1 MRTIRIGSGA
11 GYSGDRIE
19 PAVELAEKGDIQY
32 LVFEC
37 LGERTVALAQQ
48 ARMKNPD
55 SGYDPLLEER
65 MRAVLPVCAS
75 QGIRIVTNMGAANP
89 LAAARKTAEIAR
101 SLGLSSLK
109 IAAIVGDDVL
119 DACKE
124 RDLPIMEFDGTIKQ
138 LGNRL
143 LSANA
148 YLGAEPIAEALSAGA
163 DIVITGRASD
173 PALFLAPMIHAFG
186 WAMDDWN
193 LLGQGTVAGHLLECA
208 GQITGGYFADPGY
221 KDIPDLA
228 RLGFPI
234 GEVGEDGGLV
244 ITKVKGS
251 GGAVTAQTCKEQ
263 LLYEVHDPT
272 QYIQPDVVADFSQV
286 KVEEIAPNR
295 VRVSGGRG
303 TKRTGTLKVS
313 VGYVDSYIGEGQ
325 ISYAGPGALAR
336 GRLALEIVRERLKLT
351 GVAASELW
359 FELIG
364 VDSLHGANLAAKA
377 NEPYEVRVRVTGRTE
392 NLREAVRIGNEVET
406 LYTNGP
412 AAGGGAVGVERF
424 DLVAD
429 SDSFAQIFGAAGD
442 AHADL
447 VRLAGARGDL
457 SPVQRVDADQLEPPV
472 AGGDAGEF
480 QPLANDFQRQ
490 PPPRQCAGAGIGN
503 LALADIAVDVANRDL
518 QRAGTFCS
526 PSAADPHAVRRD
538 LLDLHLRKIRDH
550 VGLDILRGI
559 VHLVEQLLLAGLR
572 RHRAAGAFDLG
583 DDQAAV
589 FADFADRK
597 AEPREIGNVL
607 VAGVGEVAAGDLA
620 GAFKQM
626 SGDGALPQQV
636 PVIHRPAEGVN
647 HRRQKQRGI
656 GGAPGDHDI
665 GAAGER
671 LRDRLGAE
679 IGIGRQ

>member
-48 ARMKNPD
+48 ARMRNPEG
-55 SGYDPLLEER
+55 GYDPLLEER
-65 MRAVLPVCAS
+65 MRAVLSVCAAK
-75 QGIRIVTNMGAANP
+75 GIKIVTNMGAANP
-89 LAAARKTAEIAR
+89 EAAARKTAEIAK
-101 SLGLSSLK
+101 SLGLSTLK

-119 DACKE
+119 DACKDG
-124 RDLPIMEFDGTIKQ
+124 DLPIMEFDGTIKQ

-148 YLGAEPIAEALSAGA
+148 YLGAEPMAQALSAGA

-221 KDIPDLA
+221 KDVPDLA

-234 GEVGEDGGLV
+234 GEVGEDGNLV
-244 ITKVKGS
+244 ITKVAGS

-263 LLYEVHDPT
+263 LLYEVHDPKK
-272 QYIQPDVVADFSQV
+272 YFQPDVVADFSHV
-286 KVEEIAPNR
+286 SVEEIGPDR

-303 TKRTGTLKVS
+303 SKRTDTLKIS

-351 GVAASELW
+351 GVEASELR
-359 FELIG
+359 FELVG
-364 VDSLHGANLAAKA
+364 VDALHGPEIAARA
-377 NEPYEVRVRVTGRTE
+377 NEPYEVRVRVSGRTE

-412 AAGGGAVGVERF
+412 AAGGGAWKSARDV
-424 DLVAD
+424 VA
-429 SDSFAQIFGAAGD
+429 
-442 AHADL
+442 
-447 VRLAGARGDL
+447 
-457 SPVQRVDADQLEPPV
+457 V
-472 AGGDAGEF
+472 ASV
-480 QPLANDFQRQ
+480 LM
-490 PPPRQCAGAGIGN
+490 
-503 LALADIAVDVANRDL
+503 
-518 QRAGTFCS
+518 
-526 PSAADPHAVRRD
+526 
-538 LLDLHLRKIRDH
+538 
-550 VGLDILRGI
+550 
-559 VHLVEQLLLAGLR
+559 
-572 RHRAAGAFDLG
+572 
-583 DDQAAV
+583 
-589 FADFADRK
+589 
-597 AEPREIGNVL
+597 PRELAKPQIRF
-607 VAGVGEVAAGDLA
+607 VGA
-620 GAFKQM
+620 
-626 SGDGALPQQV
+626 
-636 PVIHRPAEGVN
+636 
-647 HRRQKQRGI
+647 
-656 GGAPGDHDI
+656 
-665 GAAGER
+665 
-671 LRDRLGAE
+671 
-679 IGIGRQ
+679 